1 MLQTYILLQ
10 VYSNSMID
18 KKDLLGKHVLYK
30 DRDGKFRV
38 QRVIKVYSSHVT
50 VRHTIKI
57 KTLWK
62 FPKSKVHKSKVLGRQ
77 FRKKGLESIKW

>member
-1 MLQTYILLQ
+1 
-10 VYSNSMID
+10 MID